1 MSRVTGEP
9 RPVARETA
17 GVPCQGQIADRL
29 WAAIPAGMRLS
40 RFHALTV
47 PDQYRDAFVSS
58 SAWRAGIDL
67 SGLPAPMRREL
78 AWCVFRIIDLGGKV
92 PTPSLGMLARRLSE
106 VIADLGPE
114 APSSLT
120 GLPAETWLREISL
133 AVHRRTGQLP
143 GTWPVKHVR
152 RMLLRFLQLL
162 AAAADDRP

>member
-1 MSRVTGEP
+1 MSRGTDEP
-9 RPVARETA
+9 RPVARETG

-47 PDQYRDAFVSS
+47 PDQYRDAFVRS

-106 VIADLGPE
+106 VIADLGAE

-120 GLPAETWLREISL
+120 GLGRD
-133 AVHRRTGQLP
+133 AVGVMRLGDLF
-143 GTWPVKHVR
+143 GN
-152 RMLLRFLQLL
+152 
-162 AAAADDRP
+162 

>member
-47 PDQYRDAFVSS
+47 PDQYRDAFGRACARPAGVPCQGQIADRLWAAIPAGMRLSRFHALTVPDQYRDAFVRS

-67 SGLPAPMRREL
+67 SGL
-78 AWCVFRIIDLGGKV
+78 
-92 PTPSLGMLARRLSE
+92 
-106 VIADLGPE
+106 
-114 APSSLT
+114 
-120 GLPAETWLREISL
+120 
-133 AVHRRTGQLP
+133 
-143 GTWPVKHVR
+143 
-152 RMLLRFLQLL
+152 
-162 AAAADDRP
+162 